1 MKNWKRLVALGMSAM
16 MIASLAGCSTTK
28 STEGGSEGGEA
39 AAPAESR
46 RRKRISAGNTCII
59 CSNPQVT
66 LSET

>member
-39 AAPAESR
+39 AAPAESGGG
-46 RRKRISAGNTCII
+46 KES
-59 CSNPQVT
+59 
-66 LSET
+66 LE

>member
-39 AAPAESR
+39 AAPAESGGGKNLWR
-46 RRKRISAGNTCII
+46 EHMYL